1 MPRHVILAA
10 KQLINGE
17 GARAVSENI
26 VSIDEESPHKDIK
39 NLARKTVEEMLD
51 APLDGPPECRTYN
64 HL

>member
-1 MPRHVILAA
+1 MSRHVILAV

-26 VSIDEESPHKDIK
+26 VSIDEESSHKDIK
-39 NLARKTVEEMLD
+39 NLARKTVEETLG
-51 APLDGPPECRTYN
+51 APLDGLPECRTYN